1 MYLLN
6 PGIDHN
12 ETTIGQDYCW
22 HNLRETIHTLI
33 KFCINVQKNKKQ
45 RLKCVRLPPKEAE
58 SIIWYR
64 SLVDILGPYII
75 IREVHVV
82 PLILKAFTMVDPETS
97 WFEIIKYIG
106 KQADI
111 ISNLVDKTWFLI
123 YLRPTIIAYDRGNE
137 LLIHEF

>member
-1 MYLLN
+1 M
-6 PGIDHN
+6 
-12 ETTIGQDYCW
+12 
-22 HNLRETIHTLI
+22 
-33 KFCINVQKNKKQ
+33 
-45 RLKCVRLPPKEAE
+45 
-58 SIIWYR
+58 
-64 SLVDILGPYII
+64 VDILGPYII